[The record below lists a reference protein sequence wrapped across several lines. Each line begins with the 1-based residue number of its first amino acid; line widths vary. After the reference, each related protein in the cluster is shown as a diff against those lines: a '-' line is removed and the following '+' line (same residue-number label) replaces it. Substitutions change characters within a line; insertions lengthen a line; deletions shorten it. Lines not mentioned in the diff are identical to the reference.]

1 MGGVGRGGARRGAF
15 AYGARANPRTPA
27 TAPPR
32 PLPHTHPQ
40 HPPARPCP
48 GWQRGTRCTPPRA
61 PRATAPPHG
70 RRWSARPPPW
80 GRQIGC
86 IGLKQTCWRGAAGRR
101 RWRGAS
107 AWAGWG
113 GRVAGWAV
121 RVPPHPPPIPQ
132 ACTRAPACRYVV
144 HTAAAVETSS
154 RHPERIIQPAVMG
167 VSKQG
172 VGWIEQRPSLTGS
185 RAAQLPSCLPRFA
198 ALPSTA
204 RGPTLPPHPLR
215 PSTTAAQ
222 AAHVLGAVN
231 RTPSVQRVVMTS
243 SVAAVFN
250 SSNPRGHVYT
260 GGVHMSGGC
269 GGGWGG
275 GRGGVENPRTPHP
288 TLRDAPAP
296 SACGHPPLPPPPHM
310 MARRGGLEPGD

>member
-1 MGGVGRGGARRGAF
+1 MAHTHASPTQSCCH
-15 AYGARANPRTPA
+15 AIHAAAECSCCCCCCPRSCSALLLPLLPPTPLR
-27 TAPPR
+27 P
-32 PLPHTHPQ
+32 PLPSLALPSRHVLHT
-40 HPPARPCP
+40 R
-48 GWQRGTRCTPPRA
+48 TRTHTTLA
-61 PRATAPPHG
+61 D
-70 RRWSARPPPW
+70 W
-80 GRQIGC
+80 
-86 IGLKQTCWRGAAGRR
+86 
-101 RWRGAS
+101 
-107 AWAGWG
+107 WG
-113 GRVAGWAV
+113 GGNGRSRAV